1 MPAIIDCPCPSISK
15 SEFLLSTV
23 QWGDTGSSTNL
34 LGKKIDKSDV
44 QPITILHTYNA
55 HTTQHSVSVKKD
67 TKILS
72 YGQKYLIR
80 CMMGMTMI
88 WMMGINPMMPVANR
102 LLFELEW
109 IKSLS
114 IHNLNAGFVER
125 EKKFWPKEFKSI
137 YCIHFIISDII
148 IIIHRTCNYQE
159 LLGWLINEGD
169 HCCWTTG
176 DKLKVTIN
184 ILLKYQ
190 TNNI

>member
-1 MPAIIDCPCPSISK
+1 MPAIIDSPRPSISK

-44 QPITILHTYNA
+44 QPITILHTYNS
-55 HTTQHSVSVKKD
+55 HTTQHSVSVKTD

-125 EKKFWPKEFKSI
+125 ENK
-137 YCIHFIISDII
+137 
-148 IIIHRTCNYQE
+148 
-159 LLGWLINEGD
+159 
-169 HCCWTTG
+169 
-176 DKLKVTIN
+176 
-184 ILLKYQ
+184 ILAKGV
-190 TNNI
+190 